1 MLIKDIIDEDF
12 INYKKPSMF
21 IGTVKCDWKC
31 CIEGKFDKK
40 ICQNYEISHQK
51 NLNVSNEFIFNRY
64 INNPITQSI
73 VFGGLEPILQ
83 FEEILNFI
91 KFVRMDK
98 KCIDDIVI
106 YTGYNL
112 NEIED
117 KVNILKNY
125 KNIIIKFG
133 RFIPNNKIHYDEI
146 LGVYLASD
154 NQYALKIN

>member
-1 MLIKDIIDEDF
+1 
-12 INYKKPSMF
+12 
-21 IGTVKCDWKC
+21 
-31 CIEGKFDKK
+31 
-40 ICQNYEISHQK
+40 
-51 NLNVSNEFIFNRY
+51 
-64 INNPITQSI
+64 
-73 VFGGLEPILQ
+73 
-83 FEEILNFI
+83 
-91 KFVRMDK
+91 MDK